1 MLSKIDKYASAK
13 TAILE
18 IYEKS
23 NKTYGYPRISK
34 ALEKLGYTYDRKT
47 VYKLM
52 KELKISSIIR
62 LKGGIKEVN

>member
-1 MLSKIDKYASAK
+1 MSLRQYYKLDTLLLVSNMKRSTYYYNIKMLSKIDKYASAK

-34 ALEKLGYTYDRKT
+34 H
-47 VYKLM
+47 
-52 KELKISSIIR
+52 
-62 LKGGIKEVN
+62 